1 MYKIGIAAG
10 GTAKPIT
17 VENLEA
23 MKKSGMD
30 AIELSIK
37 SYEDFDFKTARKIAE
52 QTGIELWSI
61 HSHMHRS
68 FDISSLDNE
77 NNKRAIKEFT
87 WLIDKIS
94 DIGMDKIVLHPT
106 HTPEPFDQSERPE
119 KIKHAKECLNFLA
132 EYAHPKGVQIA
143 VEDLPRTCLGNK
155 IEEHLD
161 LLSANDKLR
170 VCFDFNHS
178 LIDDTA
184 DYIKAVGNKIIT
196 THVSDRDNIN
206 ERHWLPGEGVLD
218 WKKIIDA
225 FNSIGYTGAWIY
237 EIDLDPTPTIE
248 RRKLTYSD
256 FVTNAKQIF
265 AKEDLTVIGKPYPNL
280 GLWGPKNEGE

>member
-10 GTAKPIT
+10 GPAKPIT

-23 MKKSGMD
+23 MKKAGMD

-37 SYEDFDFKTARKIAE
+37 SYEDFDFKAARKIAE

-94 DIGMDKIVLHPT
+94 DIGMDKIVLHPP
-106 HTPEPFDQSERPE
+106 HTPAPFDQSERPE

-184 DYIKAVGNKIIT
+184 DYIKAVGDKIIT

-218 WKKIIDA
+218 WKKIIDD

>member
-10 GTAKPIT
+10 GPDKPIT

-132 EYAHPKGVQIA
+132 EYGHPKGVQIA
-143 VEDLPRTCLGNK
+143 LEDLPRTCLGNK

-184 DYIKAVGNKIIT
+184 EFIKAVGDKIIT

-218 WKKIIDA
+218 WKKIIEA

-265 AKEDLTVIGKPYPNL
+265 AKEDLTVIGTPYPNL
-280 GLWGPKNEGE
+280 GLWEPIK

>member
-10 GTAKPIT
+10 GAQKPIT
-17 VENLEA
+17 VEGLEA
-23 MKKSGMD
+23 MKKAGMD
-30 AIELSIK
+30 AIEISIG
-37 SYEDFDFKTARKIAE
+37 SYENFDFKKAKQIAE

-68 FDISSLDNE
+68 FDISSLDNDS
-77 NNKRAIKEFT
+77 NKRAIKEFC
-87 WLIDKIS
+87 WLIDKFS
-94 DIGMDKIVLHPT
+94 DIGMDKIVIHPT

-119 KIKHAKECLNFLA
+119 KIKHAKECLNTLA
-132 EYAHPKGVQIA
+132 EYGYTKGVQIA
-143 VEDLPRTCLGNK
+143 LEDLPRTCLGNT

-184 DYIKAVGNKIIT
+184 EFIKAVGDKIIT

-225 FNSIGYTGAWIY
+225 FNSIGYNGAWIY
-237 EIDLDPTPTIE
+237 EIDLEAPPTID
-248 RRKLTYSD
+248 RRMLTYSD

-265 AKEDLTVIGKPYPNL
+265 AKQDLTVIGTPYPNL
-280 GLWGPKNEGE
+280 GLWEPIKE

>member
-10 GTAKPIT
+10 GPRKPVT
-17 VENLEA
+17 VENFEA
-23 MKKSGMD
+23 MKKAGMD
-30 AIELSIK
+30 AIELSIA
-37 SYEDFDFKTARKIAE
+37 SYEDFDFKRAKQISE

-61 HSHMHRS
+61 HSHMNRS

-77 NNKRAIKEFT
+77 SNQRAIKEFT

-94 DIGMDKIVLHPT
+94 EIGMDKIVIHPT
-106 HTPEPFDQSERPE
+106 HTPEPFDQLERPE
-119 KIKHAKECLNFLA
+119 KIKHAKECLNYLA
-132 EYAHPKGVQIA
+132 EYGHTKGVQIA
-143 VEDLPRTCLGNK
+143 LEDLPRTCLGNT

-184 DYIKAVGNKIIT
+184 EFIKAVGDKIIT

-206 ERHWLPGEGVLD
+206 ERHWLPGEGILD

-225 FNSIGYTGAWIY
+225 FNSIGYRGAWIY
-237 EIDLDPTPTIE
+237 EIALDPPPTID
-248 RRKLTYSD
+248 RRTLTYSD

-265 AKEDLTVIGKPYPNL
+265 AKDELTVIGTPYPNL
-280 GLWGPKNEGE
+280 GLWGPKEDEK

>member
-10 GTAKPIT
+10 GPQKPIT
-17 VENLEA
+17 IENFEA
-23 MKKSGMD
+23 MKNAGMD
-30 AIELSIK
+30 AIEISIG
-37 SYEDFDFKTARKIAE
+37 SYENFDFKKAKEISN

-61 HSHMHRS
+61 HSHMDSS

-77 NNKRAIKEFT
+77 SNKRAIKEFT
-87 WLIDKIS
+87 WLMDKIS
-94 DIGMDKIVLHPT
+94 EIGMDKIVIHPT
-106 HTPEPFDQSERPE
+106 HTPEPFDQSERSE
-119 KIKHAKECLNFLA
+119 KIKHVKECLNFLA
-132 EYAHPKGVQIA
+132 EYGHTKGVQIA
-143 VEDLPRTCLGNK
+143 LEDLPRTCLGNTIK
-155 IEEHLD
+155 EHLD
-161 LLSANDKLR
+161 MLSVNDKLR

-184 DYIKAVGNKIIT
+184 EFIRAVGDKIIT

-218 WKKIIDA
+218 WKNIIDA

-237 EIDLDPTPTIE
+237 EIDLDAPPTID
-248 RRKLTYSD
+248 RRRLEYSD

-265 AKEDLTVIGKPYPNL
+265 GKEKLTVLGTPYPNL
-280 GLWGPKNEGE
+280 GLWGPKE

>member
-10 GTAKPIT
+10 GPRKPVT
-17 VENLEA
+17 TENFEA
-23 MKKSGMD
+23 MKKAGMD
-30 AIELSIK
+30 AIELSIA
-37 SYEDFDFKTARKIAE
+37 SYEDFDFKRAKQISE

-61 HSHMHRS
+61 HSHMHQS

-77 NNKRAIKEFT
+77 SNKRAIKEFT
-87 WLIDKIS
+87 RLIDKIS
-94 DIGMDKIVLHPT
+94 EIGMDKIVIHPT

-119 KIKHAKECLNFLA
+119 KIKHAKECLNYLA
-132 EYAHPKGVQIA
+132 EYGHPKGVQIA
-143 VEDLPRTCLGNK
+143 LEDLPRTCLGNT

-184 DYIKAVGNKIIT
+184 EFIKAVGDKIIT
-196 THVSDRDNIN
+196 THVSDRDDIN
-206 ERHWLPGEGVLD
+206 ERHWLPGEGILD

-225 FNSIGYTGAWIY
+225 FNSTGYNGAWIY
-237 EIDLDPTPTIE
+237 EISLDPPPTID
-248 RRKLTYSD
+248 RRTLTYSD

-265 AKEDLTVIGKPYPNL
+265 AKEELTVIGTPYPNL
-280 GLWGPKNEGE
+280 GLWGPKEDEK

>member
-10 GTAKPIT
+10 GSQEPIT
-17 VENLEA
+17 VENFEL
-23 MKKSGMD
+23 MKKAGMD
-30 AIELSIK
+30 AIEISIA
-37 SYEDFDFKTARKIAE
+37 SYSDFDFKAAKQISK
-52 QTGIELWSI
+52 QTGIDLWSI
-61 HSHMHRS
+61 HSHMDSS

-77 NNKRAIKEFT
+77 SNKRAIKEFT

-94 DIGMDKIVLHPT
+94 EIGMDKVVIHPT
-106 HTPEPFDQSERPE
+106 HTPEPFDQSERDE
-119 KIKHAKECLNFLA
+119 KIKHTKECLNILA
-132 EYAHPKGVQIA
+132 EYGHTKGVQIA
-143 VEDLPRTCLGNK
+143 VEDLPRTCLGNS
-155 IEEHLD
+155 IEELLD

-184 DYIKAVGNKIIT
+184 EFIKAVGNKIIT

-206 ERHWLPGEGVLD
+206 ERHWLPGEGVLN

-225 FNSIGYTGAWIY
+225 FNSINYNGAWIY
-237 EIDLDPTPTIE
+237 EIALNAPPTID

-265 AKEDLTVIGKPYPNL
+265 AKENLTVIGTPYPNL
-280 GLWGPKNEGE
+280 GLWGPKDK